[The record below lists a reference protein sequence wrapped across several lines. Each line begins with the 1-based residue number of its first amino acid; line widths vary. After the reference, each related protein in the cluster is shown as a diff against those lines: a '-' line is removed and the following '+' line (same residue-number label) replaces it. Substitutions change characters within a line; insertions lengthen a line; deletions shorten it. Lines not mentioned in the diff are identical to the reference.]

1 VLNERFV
8 RHAVTDPVTRKYRN
22 ALEQSL
28 EVVMLVLMIALTVI
42 VIVGVGFRKAGAALV
57 WYDEVASILLAWLTY
72 YGASL
77 AALKRAHIGFPKF
90 VYSRAPRLR
99 LFLVVC
105 REIIVVGFFV
115 LVAWAGWRVL
125 QILDGTYL
133 ASLPSVST
141 RFTQSV
147 IPIGA
152 VLFIIAELLS
162 FAETWPALRKA
173 ARKQLE

>member
-1 VLNERFV
+1 MTKPSTDRF
-8 RHAVTDPVTRKYRN
+8 RN
-22 ALEQSL
+22 GVEQSL
-28 EVVMLVLMIALTVI
+28 EVIMLILMAGLAVV

-77 AALKRAHIGFPKF
+77 AALKRAHIGFPKL
-90 VYSRAPRLR
+90 VQSAAPHVRLY
-99 LFLVVC
+99 LVIC

-115 LVAWAGWRVL
+115 LVAWAGFRVL
-125 QILDGTYL
+125 QVLDGLYL
-133 ASLPSVST
+133 ASLPGVSV
-141 RFTQSV
+141 RVAQSV

-162 FAETWPALRKA
+162 FAEIWPALRRA
-173 ARKQLE
+173 ASKHLE